1 MSTLLTLTSDRAHTL
16 TVTVPHNI
24 TVAQYAQEHGYDIYC
39 SARDTWGRHTWY
51 SYTITHEG
59 HTIGGIIFN
68 ADMHR
73 PVQDVGGRWLLQRVG
88 EDH

>member
-1 MSTLLTLTSDRAHTL
+1 MHTTLTLTSDRAHTL
-16 TVTVPHNI
+16 TVTVPAHM
-24 TVAQYAQEHGYDIYC
+24 TATQYVDQHGYDIYC

-51 SYTITHEG
+51 SYTVSHEG
-59 HTIGGIIFN
+59 LPIGGITFN

-73 PVQDVGGRWLLQRVG
+73 PVQDLGGRWLLQRVG

>member
-1 MSTLLTLTSDRAHTL
+1 MHTLLTLTSDRAHTL
-16 TVTVPHNI
+16 TVTVPPNI
-24 TVAQYAQEHGYDIYC
+24 TAAQYVDQHGYDLYC

-51 SYTITHEG
+51 SYTVTHEG

-73 PVQDVGGRWLLQRVG
+73 PVQDLGGRWLLQRVG